1 MYSGETKQKAFSHFK
16 KYSISEIS
24 KLLKV
29 GKFTLYLWRKQY
41 MKQEKQYDSVKHI
54 IKMGTL
60 GEVECIKIA
69 YMMNPKIQSAIVKR
83 YISEAMFEPAISIC
97 ENYPTDEVFQSQL
110 ATIYIALGEC
120 DKAICICEKYPTNEI
135 LQGQLA
141 TIKKSKPCAK
151 KTLFF
156 KNNLGN
162 VSLNAKHVLDDI
174 RLKLSTNEVD
184 MEDVNLLKEIESQ
197 MDSNLYKFVLVALY
211 HRLGLLKL
219 ALTVLKSIDS
229 EYDKYKNLLFT
240 KLTSKKQNFYD
251 LGLYD
256 KVIPWRVNLEDGK
269 QPQKIKK

>member
-1 MYSGETKQKAFSHFK
+1 MYSEETKQKAFSYFK
-16 KYSISEIS
+16 NYSISEIS

-29 GKFTLYLWRKQY
+29 GKSTLYLWRKQY
-41 MKQEKQYDSVKHI
+41 MKQDEQYDSVKHI

-69 YMMNPKIQSAIVKR
+69 YMVNPKIQSAIVKR

-97 ENYPTDEVFQSQL
+97 ENYPTNEVFQSQL
-110 ATIYIALGEC
+110 ATIYIALGER

-135 LQGQLA
+135 LQRQLA
-141 TIKKSKPCAK
+141 TIKKSKPC
-151 KTLFF
+151 T
-156 KNNLGN
+156 
-162 VSLNAKHVLDDI
+162 KHVLDDI
-174 RLKLSTNEVD
+174 RLKLSMNEID

-211 HRLGLLKL
+211 HRLGLLKS